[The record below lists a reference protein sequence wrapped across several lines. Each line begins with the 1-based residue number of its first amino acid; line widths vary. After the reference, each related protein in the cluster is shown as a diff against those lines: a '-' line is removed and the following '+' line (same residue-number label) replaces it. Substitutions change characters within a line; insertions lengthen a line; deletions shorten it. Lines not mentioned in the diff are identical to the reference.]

1 MGESRRKKLKRSW
14 IGRRTPSSKKQRNSC
29 STPTQGPPGYA
40 STLPLQASKPERKSI
55 MNDDLR
61 VPLRYSGQDRQWP
74 RSKPVFTV
82 LALSLALVTGA
93 GEFAFQYKTSWTAL
107 QRYYLSTYV
116 QTAHLVETRNRYPR
130 PSRTYRILRHPGYG
144 AMIFVMPVTAIALGS
159 RLALAPAL
167 LYSALII
174 RRTMEED
181 HFLKSKLP
189 GYVSYAGRVRYRL
202 FPGSLMK
209 GGFDHAMS
217 QMPLRRCRHLI
228 LAWFI
233 GLLMA
238 GPLIDVFVASSK
250 NPDALLRHDFEMFA
264 YIFSGLVTFILTIL
278 WAHNHVALPRRRE
291 VWNRSFMCQH
301 CREIFL

>member
-1 MGESRRKKLKRSW
+1 
-14 IGRRTPSSKKQRNSC
+14 
-29 STPTQGPPGYA
+29 
-40 STLPLQASKPERKSI
+40 

-217 QMPLRRCRHLI
+217 QMPLRGCRQAFVSSRRRTVRCRDPLS
-228 LAWFI
+228 
-233 GLLMA
+233 
-238 GPLIDVFVASSK
+238 GPRLGPSRRRVTVGVRELKGQWHFPNLPLETRGSASKEEVPS
-250 NPDALLRHDFEMFA
+250 PDP
-264 YIFSGLVTFILTIL
+264 GLVHWPVDGRT
-278 WAHNHVALPRRRE
+278 VD
-291 VWNRSFMCQH
+291 
-301 CREIFL
+301 